1 MKKEMYQSKKQLLTN
16 ISSLA
21 YSYESRFFTRN
32 QPVLLIAAEFWSAFL
47 KRLQFVFALTLPAM
61 IPCH

>member
-32 QPVLLIAAEFWSAFL
+32 QPAVLLIAAEFWSAFL
-47 KRLQFVFALTLPAM
+47 KAGLQFAFALY
-61 IPCH
+61 